1 MGQPGRINIAV
12 TALCGSEAGRQATC
26 RRPVATSRGVG
37 ANGPVP
43 DWNAWLLVSKI
54 VAIPK
59 YPIKTA
65 AGTLRSIKTLLT
77 LTDNRD
83 IAASATG
90 MMTKYLATAED
101 RSVRLKSLTDP
112 ANIKSSAPKSHARPR
127 GRRKPRFLV
136 LSMTVA
142 SR

>member
-1 MGQPGRINIAV
+1 MGHQGRLSIAV

-26 RRPVATSRGVG
+26 SRPVATSRGVG

-59 YPIKTA
+59 YPRKTA
-65 AGTLRSIKTLLT
+65 AGTLRSIKRWLALT
-77 LTDNRD
+77 EKRD
-83 IAASATG
+83 IAAGATG
-90 MMTKYLATAED
+90 MMTKCLATVED
-101 RSVRLKSLTDP
+101 RSVRPKSLTDP

-127 GRRKPRFLV
+127 GHRKPRFLV
-136 LSMTVA
+136 L
-142 SR
+142 